1 MRARFDFELKN
12 RLESALSWARQWRA
26 LGDVAM
32 NRVKLSIRVPAG
44 QEIMLRQ
51 IAEVRGLTRY
61 QALARVVEAGLAA
74 IMHSPIPSARGTG
87 DDALASLDSRLSVIE
102 ALTDRSLFTASAA
115 YAYARRAALRND
127 SDAERADSTT
137 SEAAQAS
144 YKRQRALAAEALS

>member
-1 MRARFDFELKN
+1 
-12 RLESALSWARQWRA
+12 
-26 LGDVAM
+26 M
-32 NRVKLSIRVPAG
+32 NRIKLSIRVPAA
-44 QEIMLRQ
+44 QETMLRH

-61 QALARVVEAGLAA
+61 QALARVIETGLGA
-74 IMHSPIPSARGTG
+74 IMNGPAPSPNGTG
-87 DDALASLDSRLSVIE
+87 EDAVASLDSRLAVIE

-127 SDAERADSTT
+127 SDADKSDSAT

>member
-1 MRARFDFELKN
+1 
-12 RLESALSWARQWRA
+12 
-26 LGDVAM
+26 M
-32 NRVKLSIRVPAG
+32 NRIKLSIRVPAG
-44 QEIMLRQ
+44 QEVMLRH

-61 QALARVVEAGLAA
+61 QALARVIETGLSA
-74 IMHSPIPSARGTG
+74 IMQTPAPTSQQAS

-127 SDAERADSTT
+127 SDAEKSDSTT